1 MPGRNSAF
9 RCGTLLALGFT
20 VLVGC
25 TGMQTA
31 GSVSETTNGAVAGAL
46 YNEQGDAAEGTRV
59 LLLPAGYDP
68 VKGGGAL
75 ASATTDAEGN
85 YSFTDVTDGD
95 YTVFATNDKR
105 GTNVSITGLHVGDGN
120 DTIAPDTLRSPGSV
134 SIMFAAKDATAPGYV
149 YIPGTL
155 LFRYVGTEGGVVTLD
170 SVPAGVTK
178 QLLYADNA
186 TSEATVIRYNVT
198 VVSRETTP
206 VWNTTWRFS
215 RNLTLN
221 TSVSGADIAGTVTG
235 FPVLIRLNEDNF
247 DFTQCAADGSDIRF
261 SASDSV
267 FLSCEIGR
275 WDWANQRAEFWVK
288 VDTIRGS
295 DSTQAIS
302 LYWGNPQVAPAAGGA
317 SVFDTGNG
325 FAGVW
330 HLNETSGSMSA
341 EATQNGLAGTYEGS
355 LPNPQEGPIDVAQN
369 IVVPDSDYVDVGD
382 VLDAE
387 MNNLSISVWV
397 KRGLLVTPEAL
408 VAKTDGDLPSAS
420 YGYLLSIDPGNFP
433 HFNIAAGGSDWG
445 DDGSFDIAGDRE
457 ISDSTEWHQVFVV
470 IDRTDNANCRMFLDG
485 SECTGARIG
494 NSASVTAVN
503 TPHSLRFGTEN
514 DTNAS
519 FSGAIDEPTIA
530 FTVRSADWVKLCY
543 MNQKPDDALVKW

>member
-1 MPGRNSAF
+1 MPGRDSAF
-9 RCGTLLALGFT
+9 RCGTLLALGLA

-31 GSVSETTNGAVAGAL
+31 GSVSETTNGVVAGSL
-46 YNEQGDAAEGTRV
+46 YNEQGGAAEGTRV

-68 VKGGGAL
+68 VKDGGAL
-75 ASATTDAEGN
+75 VSATTDAEGS

-95 YTVFATNDKR
+95 YAVFATNDKQ
-105 GTNVSITGLHVGDGN
+105 GTNVSITGLRVGDGN

-134 SIMFAAKDATAPGYV
+134 SIIFAAGSAGANGYV

-155 LFRYVGTEGGVVTLD
+155 LFRYVGTQGGLVTLD

-198 VVSRETTP
+198 VASRETTP
-206 VWNTTWRFS
+206 VWNTAWQYS
-215 RNLTLN
+215 RTLVLN
-221 TSVSGADIAGTVTG
+221 TSASGADIAGTVTG
-235 FPVLIRLNEDNF
+235 FPVLIRLNGENF
-247 DFTQCAADGSDIRF
+247 NFAQCQKEGADIRF

-267 FLSCEIGR
+267 FLPCEIGR
-275 WDWANQRAEFWVK
+275 WDEASQRAEFWVK
-288 VDTIRGS
+288 VDTIRGG
-295 DSTQAIS
+295 DSTQTIT
-302 LYWGNPQVAPAAGGA
+302 LYWGNQQASLMSNGAA
-317 SVFDTGNG
+317 VFDTGNG

-330 HLNETSGSMSA
+330 HFNETSGAAAA
-341 EATQNGLAGTYEGS
+341 EVTSNGFTGAYEGS
-355 LPNPQEGPIDVAQN
+355 LPNPQEGPIDVVQN
-369 IVVPDSDYVDVGD
+369 IVVPDSDYVDAGD

-387 MNNLSISVWV
+387 MNDLSISVWV

-433 HFNIAAGGSDWG
+433 HFNMANGGSDWG

-494 NSASVTAVN
+494 NSTSVTAVN

-514 DTNAS
+514 DNNAS
-519 FSGAIDEPTIA
+519 FSGAIDEPTVA

-543 MNQKPDDALVKW
+543 MNQKPDDALVRW